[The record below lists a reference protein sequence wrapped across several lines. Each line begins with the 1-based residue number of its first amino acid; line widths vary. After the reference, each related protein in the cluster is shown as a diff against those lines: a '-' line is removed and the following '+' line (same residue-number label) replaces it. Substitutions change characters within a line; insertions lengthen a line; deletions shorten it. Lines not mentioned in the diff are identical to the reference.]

1 MSSPDT
7 ATQSARSTSLLSPE
21 VFQPSF
27 RRSTLA
33 SAVLGSALAV
43 GATGLAQ
50 AQNANPDQSS
60 AGQAQSAPG
69 TQSVAQ
75 DNVTTLA
82 PVEVTGQA
90 PYQVREASSVRMT
103 APLRDTP
110 RTVLVVPEQLMQD
123 RGVSTLAEVL
133 RTTPGI
139 TMGAGE
145 GGTPVGDR
153 PFLRGYDAG
162 SDLTIDGVRDFARG
176 YRESFNLEA
185 VEIVKGPSSAYGGR
199 GGTGGTINM
208 QTKAPRNYDFA
219 AVTVG
224 GGNASQWSGT
234 ADVNHVVSDHVAVR
248 LNAMRKGGYTPGR
261 DFVKVNRFGVAPS
274 LALGLGLPTRMTLSY
289 LETHNKDTPD
299 FGMPF
304 NSPAHP
310 EIIRPVG
317 NIDRH
322 NFYGRRHVDF
332 RDSWSKQSTLLLEH
346 DLTDALSLRN
356 ITRYSRTVNA
366 YLSGRPSFP
375 GLPNPPTNPPNASQC
390 APGALG
396 VCDPADPGA
405 EYINGS
411 RARWRGSQTII
422 NQTDLTGTFKT
433 GAFEHSFA
441 TGIEVSRDRLFNKA
455 MTVTGIGNNARESLH
470 NPQNSLHYP
479 NASITYGHRTGA
491 NDIKTRS
498 IYVFDTMKISEQFQ
512 VNGGVRVEDFE
523 VTNYIITRRDKFA
536 NWQLGTV
543 YKPAANGSV
552 YLTYSTSSNPAGED
566 AGQGGGAFGSASNAT
581 IRDLAPEKTRN
592 IELGTKW
599 DVFGE
604 RLSVMG
610 SIFEIRKTDARS
622 TDPDGTVRLN
632 GNNRSRGVE
641 LGVSGAITS
650 KWDMW
655 AGYTYID
662 AKNIKYVSG
671 TSDFSGNRLKFTPK
685 HAASLWTT
693 YKVLPALTVGGG
705 VTHMGWR
712 YADDNNRLELP
723 GYTTWDMMV
732 RYDITNSLS
741 LQLNGNNLSDT
752 EQYDASHIGTFYS
765 VGSGRSLMLTASYR
779 YE

>member
-1 MSSPDT
+1 MKPTQHST
-7 ATQSARSTSLLSPE
+7 AQPLLAAE
-21 VFQPSF
+21 IFQPAF

-33 SAVLGSALAV
+33 SAVISSALAAGAV
-43 GATGLAQ
+43 GVAQ
-50 AQNANPDQSS
+50 AQSVNQSGV
-60 AGQAQSAPG
+60 AQPGTGQAQS
-69 TQSVAQ
+69 TQQSAAQ
-75 DNVTTLA
+75 ENVTTLA

-90 PYQVREASSVRMT
+90 PYQATEASSPRIT

-110 RTVLVVPEQLMQD
+110 RTILVVPERLMQD

-176 YRESFNLEA
+176 YRETFNLEA

-208 QTKAPRNYDFA
+208 QTKAPRNYNFA
-219 AVTVG
+219 SGTVG

-274 LALGLGLPTRMTLSY
+274 LALGLGLPTRMTVSY
-289 LETHNKDTPD
+289 SETHNKDTPD

-322 NFYGRRHVDF
+322 NFYGRRYVDF
-332 RDSWSKQSTLLLEH
+332 RDSWARQGTLLLEH

-356 ITRYSRTVNA
+356 ITRYSKTQNA

-375 GLPNPPTNPPNASQC
+375 GLPNPPTNPPNAGQC
-390 APGALG
+390 APNSADPT
-396 VCDPADPGA
+396 CDPRHPDA

-411 RARWRGSQTII
+411 RARWRGSQTLI
-422 NQTDLTGTFKT
+422 NQTDLTGSFKT

-441 TGIEVSRDRLFNKA
+441 TGIEVSRDRLFNRG

-470 NPQNSLHYP
+470 DPQNSLRYP
-479 NASITYGHRTGA
+479 NASITYGAKTAA

-498 IYVFDTMKISEQFQ
+498 IYVFDTMKISDQFQ
-512 VNGGVRVEDFE
+512 VNGGVRYEDFE
-523 VTNYIITRRDKFA
+523 VTNYTITRRDQFA

-581 IRDLAPEKTRN
+581 VRDLAPEKTRN

-671 TSDFSGNRLKFTPK
+671 SNDFSGNRLKFTPK

-723 GYTTWDMMV
+723 GYTTYDMMV
-732 RYDITNSLS
+732 RYDVTSSLS

-765 VGSGRSLMLTASYR
+765 VGPGRSLMLTASYR